1 MRRQFDG
8 SARILFVVAT
18 TQLSAWAQIPA
29 QPPTRQDNVR
39 EVIHSVEI
47 VDPYRWLE
55 DQDGQETR
63 EWIAAQN
70 TYAQSLLNPL
80 PMRERIHKRLIEM
93 YRHDSVSEPEEES
106 GAYFFTKR
114 GADQDLRSIYMR
126 RGADAPDELLVD
138 PQPLSADHTTSV
150 TLERVSLDGRLL
162 AYGVRR
168 GGEDETEIHIFD
180 INSRRDLSDRLSKA
194 LYLGFSWEKDGRGFY
209 YTRAQRDVGKRIYHH
224 ALGTDPAQDPEIF
237 GKGYGPDTWLSP
249 QASEDGRY
257 LLVIVE
263 NCSKESVL

>member
-150 TLERVSLDGRLL
+150 TLD
-162 AYGVRR
+162 
-168 GGEDETEIHIFD
+168 
-180 INSRRDLSDRLSKA
+180 
-194 LYLGFSWEKDGRGFY
+194 
-209 YTRAQRDVGKRIYHH
+209 H

-237 GKGYGPDTWLSP
+237 GKGYEPDTWLSP